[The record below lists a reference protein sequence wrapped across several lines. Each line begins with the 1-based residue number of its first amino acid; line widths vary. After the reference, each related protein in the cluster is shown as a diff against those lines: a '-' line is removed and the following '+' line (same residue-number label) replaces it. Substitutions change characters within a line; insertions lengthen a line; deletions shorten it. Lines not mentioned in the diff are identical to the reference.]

1 MRRNLIM
8 TEPLPASPA
17 ALQVLSQHRRL
28 RLRRR
33 LLLAG
38 LAVACVAALCLDAA
52 TGPSG
57 LSAWRIVT
65 GIVRPDLLSP
75 SEAAIV
81 WQIRLPYALTAILV
95 GAALALSGAEM
106 QTVLNNPLASPFT
119 LGVSSAASFGASL
132 AIVLGLGLPFVPAD
146 GVVAL
151 NAFVFAFGSVLLLQA
166 LARARRGG
174 VQSIVLFGIALVF
187 AFNALTA
194 LVQFVASQEALQ
206 QLVFWTM
213 GSLSRASWRSV
224 AVLAAVVVLTLPFSW
239 AAARALTALR
249 LGEDRALSA
258 GVDVGRL
265 RFFSLLRASLLS
277 AAAVAFVGVVG
288 FVGLVGPH
296 IARLLV
302 GEDHRLYLPASVL
315 SGALLMSLASAASK
329 ALVPGALLPVGVVTA
344 VIGVPAFL
352 ILIFRSGARG

>member
-1 MRRNLIM
+1 MRRNPIM
-8 TEPLPASPA
+8 EIPLPATDT
-17 ALQVLSQHRRL
+17 LDVLNQHHRQRM
-28 RLRRR
+28 RRR
-33 LLLAG
+33 GLLAI
-38 LAVACVAALCLDAA
+38 LAVACLAALALDAA

-57 LSAWRIVT
+57 MSPWRIVT
-65 GIVRPDLLSP
+65 GLFRPDLLTP
-75 SEAAIV
+75 GEAAIV
-81 WQIRLPYALTAILV
+81 WQIRLPYALTAVLV

-119 LGVSSAASFGASL
+119 LGVSAAAAFGASL
-132 AIVLGLGLPFVPAD
+132 AIVLGLGLPFLQQDA
-146 GVVAL
+146 VVAL

-166 LARARRGG
+166 MARARRGG

-194 LVQFVASQEALQ
+194 LVQFIASQEALQ

-213 GSLSRASWRSV
+213 GSLSRSSWRSV
-224 AVLAAVVVLTLPFSW
+224 AAMAVVLAAAGPFSW

-249 LGEDRALSA
+249 LGEDRAASA

-265 RFFSLLRASLLS
+265 RFLSLLRASLLS

-288 FVGLVGPH
+288 FIGLVGPH

-302 GEDHRLYLPASVL
+302 GEDHRLYLPGSVL
-315 SGALLMSLASAASK
+315 SGALLMSLASALSK
-329 ALVPGALLPVGVVTA
+329 SLVPGALLPVGVVTA